1 MVALNG
7 SLNHSTSFLYWSFK
21 WWWIELLSLFF
32 TMLEW
37 GVIVGFGGRRLRQ
50 PIVVVLGHVD
60 HGKTTLLDKIR
71 KTAIAVR
78 EAGGMTQ
85 HIGASLVPADV
96 IESIAEPL
104 RKVVPVKLVIPGL
117 LFIDTPGHEL
127 FSNLRRRGG
136 SVADFA
142 ILVVDVMEGP
152 QPQTFEALELLKSR
166 RTPFIVAA
174 NKIDRIP
181 GWRPNP
187 DTPFI
192 FSFQKQ
198 SVMVREELERRVY
211 DIVGRLYEAGIPSEL
226 FTRIKDYTKKAAVVP
241 ISART
246 GEGIAE
252 LLAILAGLTQQYMR
266 DRLMY
271 AEGPAKGVVLEV
283 KEQHG
288 LGAVVDAIIYDGVIR
303 VGDAIVLAGKN
314 GPVVTNV
321 KALLMPR
328 PLEEI
333 RAREAKFMFVDE
345 VVAAAGV
352 RIAAQGLDDVLA
364 GSPLYVVGDSDYS
377 KYVEMVKEEV
387 GGIVIRTESIGVVVK
402 ADTLGTLEAIV
413 EALRRK
419 GVPVRVADVGHVSR
433 GDVIDAGV
441 TAKIDKYLGVI
452 LAFNV
457 KMLPEAEEE
466 ALKSGVKVFSSNI
479 IYKLL
484 EEYEEWVKKEKS
496 GERVRALEALIRP
509 GKLRIIPGYVFRRSD
524 PAIVGVEVLG
534 GIVKPGYPVMSS
546 TGRPLGRIMAI
557 KDRDRSL
564 TEAKVGAAVAISIQG
579 KILVGRHVNEGDIMY
594 TDVPAEHA
602 SKLVTEFRDMISLD
616 ELMVLKEIVEVKY
629 NTGDRSYLTPLLKIR
644 RELEKP
650 K

>member
-1 MVALNG
+1 MSGEV
-7 SLNHSTSFLYWSFK
+7 
-21 WWWIELLSLFF
+21 
-32 TMLEW
+32 
-37 GVIVGFGGRRLRQ
+37 RRLRQ

-71 KTAIAVR
+71 KTAIAAK

-104 RKVVPVKLVIPGL
+104 KKIVPVKLIIPGL

-142 ILVVDVMEGP
+142 ILVIDIMEGP
-152 QPQTFEALELLKSR
+152 QPQTYEALELLRSR
-166 RTPFIVAA
+166 RTPFVVAA

-198 SVMVREELERRVY
+198 DARVREELERRVY
-211 DIVGRLYEAGIPSEL
+211 DIVGKLYEVGIPSDL
-226 FTRIKDYTKKAAVVP
+226 FTRIRDFTKKVAIVP
-241 ISART
+241 VSART
-246 GEGIAE
+246 GEGVAE

-266 DRLMY
+266 DRLRY
-271 AEGPAKGVVLEV
+271 AEGPARGVVLEV

-303 VGDAIVLAGKN
+303 VGDTIVLAGKN
-314 GPVVTNV
+314 GPIVTSV

-333 RAREAKFMFVDE
+333 RAREAKFMLVEE
-345 VVAAAGV
+345 VTAAAGV
-352 RIAAQGLDDVLA
+352 RIAAQGLEDALA
-364 GSPLYVVGDSDYS
+364 GSPLYVVGDGDSS
-377 KYVEMVKEEV
+377 KYVELVKEEV
-387 GGIVIRTESIGVVVK
+387 RSVIVRTENVGVVVK

-413 EALRRK
+413 EALRRRS
-419 GVPVRVADVGHVSR
+419 VPVRIADVGPVSR
-433 GDVIDAGV
+433 SDVVDAAV
-441 TAKIDKYLGVI
+441 TARIDKYLGVI

-457 KMLPEAEEE
+457 KVLPEAEEE
-466 ALKSGVKVFSSNI
+466 AAATGVRIFQNNI
-479 IYKLL
+479 IYRLI
-484 EEYEEWVKKEKS
+484 EDYEEWVKKTKAE
-496 GERVRALEALIRP
+496 ERAKALEALIRP
-509 GKLRIIPGYVFRRSD
+509 GKVRIIPGYVFRRSD

-534 GIVKPGYPVMSS
+534 GVIKPGYPVMDS

-557 KDRDRSL
+557 KERDRSL
-564 TEAKVGAAVAISIQG
+564 PEARAGAAVAISIQG
-579 KILVGRHVNEGDIMY
+579 RVLVGRHVDEGDVIY

-602 SKLVTEFRDMISLD
+602 SKLLTEFQDMISLD
-616 ELMVLKEIVEVKY
+616 EIMTLKEIVEIKY
-629 NTGDRSYLTPLLKIR
+629 NSGDRDYLIPLTKIR
-644 RELEKP
+644 KMLEKP

>member
-1 MVALNG
+1 
-7 SLNHSTSFLYWSFK
+7 
-21 WWWIELLSLFF
+21 LSG
-32 TMLEW
+32 E
-37 GVIVGFGGRRLRQ
+37 VKKLRQ

-71 KTAIAVR
+71 KTAIAAK

-104 RKVVPVKLVIPGL
+104 KKIVPVKLIIPGL

-142 ILVVDVMEGP
+142 ILVIDIMEGP
-152 QPQTFEALELLKSR
+152 RPQTYEALELLRSR
-166 RTPFIVAA
+166 RTPFVVAA

-198 SVMVREELERRVY
+198 DARVREELERRVY
-211 DIVGRLYEAGIPSEL
+211 DIVGKLYEVGIPSDL
-226 FTRIKDYTKKAAVVP
+226 FTRIRDFTKKVAIVP
-241 ISART
+241 VSART

-266 DRLMY
+266 ERLRY

-288 LGAVVDAIIYDGVIR
+288 LGTVVDAIIYDGVIR
-303 VGDAIVLAGKN
+303 VGDTIVLAGKN
-314 GPVVTNV
+314 GPIVTSV

-333 RAREAKFMFVDE
+333 RAKEAKFMLVEE
-345 VVAAAGV
+345 VTAAAGV
-352 RIAAQGLDDVLA
+352 RIAAQGLEDALA
-364 GSPLYVVGDSDYS
+364 GSPLYVVGDGDIS
-377 KYVEMVKEEV
+377 KYVELVKEEV
-387 GGIVIRTESIGVVVK
+387 KSVIIRTENVGVVVK

-413 EALRRK
+413 EALRRRN
-419 GVPVRVADVGHVSR
+419 VPVRIADVGPVSKS
-433 GDVIDAGV
+433 DVVDAAV

-457 KMLPEAEEE
+457 KVLPEAEEE
-466 ALKSGVKVFSSNI
+466 AAATGVKIFQNNI
-479 IYKLL
+479 IYRLI
-484 EEYEEWVKKEKS
+484 EDYEEWVKKTKAE
-496 GERVRALEALIRP
+496 ERAKALEALIRP
-509 GKLRIIPGYVFRRSD
+509 GKVRIIPGYVFRRSD

-534 GIVKPGYPVMSS
+534 GVIKPGYPVMDS

-564 TEAKVGAAVAISIQG
+564 PEARAGAAVAISIQG
-579 KILVGRHVNEGDIMY
+579 RVLVGRHIDEGDIIY

-602 SKLVTEFRDMISLD
+602 SKLLTEFQDMISLD
-616 ELMVLKEIVEVKY
+616 EIMTLKEIVEIKY
-629 NTGDRSYLTPLLKIR
+629 NSGDRDYLIPLTKIR
-644 RELEKP
+644 KMLEKS

>member
-1 MVALNG
+1 MSGEV
-7 SLNHSTSFLYWSFK
+7 
-21 WWWIELLSLFF
+21 
-32 TMLEW
+32 
-37 GVIVGFGGRRLRQ
+37 RRLRQ

-71 KTAIAVR
+71 KTAIAAR

-104 RKVVPVKLVIPGL
+104 KKIVPVKLIIPGL

-142 ILVVDVMEGP
+142 ILVIDIMEGP
-152 QPQTFEALELLKSR
+152 QPQTYEALELLRSR
-166 RTPFIVAA
+166 RTPFVVAA

-198 SVMVREELERRVY
+198 DARVREELERRVY
-211 DIVGRLYEAGIPSEL
+211 DIVGKLYEVGIPSDL
-226 FTRIKDYTKKAAVVP
+226 FTRIRDFTKKVAIVP
-241 ISART
+241 VSART
-246 GEGIAE
+246 GEGVAE

-266 DRLMY
+266 DRLRY
-271 AEGPAKGVVLEV
+271 AEGPARGVVLEV

-303 VGDAIVLAGKN
+303 VGDTIVLAGKN
-314 GPVVTNV
+314 GPIVTSV

-333 RAREAKFMFVDE
+333 RAREAKFMLVEE
-345 VVAAAGV
+345 VTAAAGV
-352 RIAAQGLDDVLA
+352 RIAAQGLEDALA
-364 GSPLYVVGDSDYS
+364 GSPLYVVGDGDSS
-377 KYVEMVKEEV
+377 KYVELVKEEV
-387 GGIVIRTESIGVVVK
+387 RSVIIRTENVGVVVK

-413 EALRRK
+413 EALRRRN
-419 GVPVRVADVGHVSR
+419 VPVRIADVGPVSR
-433 GDVIDAGV
+433 SDVVDAAV
-441 TAKIDKYLGVI
+441 TARIDKYLGVI

-457 KMLPEAEEE
+457 KVLPEAEEE
-466 ALKSGVKVFSSNI
+466 AAATGVKIFQNNI
-479 IYKLL
+479 IYRLI
-484 EEYEEWVKKEKS
+484 EDYEEWVKKTKAE
-496 GERVRALEALIRP
+496 ERAKALEALIRP
-509 GKLRIIPGYVFRRSD
+509 GKVRIIPGYVFRRSD

-534 GIVKPGYPVMSS
+534 GVIKPGYPVMDS

-557 KDRDRSL
+557 KERDRSL
-564 TEAKVGAAVAISIQG
+564 PEARAGAAVAISIQG
-579 KILVGRHVNEGDIMY
+579 RVLVGRHVDEGDVIY

-602 SKLVTEFRDMISLD
+602 SKLLTEFQDMISLD
-616 ELMVLKEIVEVKY
+616 EIMTLKEIVEIKY
-629 NTGDRSYLTPLLKIR
+629 NSGDRDYLIPLTKIR
-644 RELEKP
+644 KMLEKP

>member
-1 MVALNG
+1 M
-7 SLNHSTSFLYWSFK
+7 
-21 WWWIELLSLFF
+21 
-32 TMLEW
+32 
-37 GVIVGFGGRRLRQ
+37 GFGGVRKLRQ

-104 RKVVPVKLVIPGL
+104 KKIVPVKLVIPGL

-142 ILVVDVMEGP
+142 ILVVDVMEGL
-152 QPQTFEALELLKSR
+152 QPQTYEALELLRSR

-181 GWRPNP
+181 GWKPNP

-198 SVMVREELERRVY
+198 DERVRGELERRVY
-211 DIVGRLYEAGIPSEL
+211 DIVGKLYEKGIPSEL
-226 FTRIKDYTKKAAVVP
+226 FTRIKDYTKKVAVVP

-246 GEGIAE
+246 GEGVAE

-266 DRLMY
+266 DRLRY
-271 AEGPAKGVVLEV
+271 AEGPARGVVLEV

-288 LGAVVDAIIYDGVIR
+288 LGAVVDAIVYDGVIR
-303 VGDAIVLAGKN
+303 VGDVIVLAGKS
-314 GPVVTNV
+314 GPVVTTV

-333 RAREAKFMFVDE
+333 RAREARFMLVEE

-352 RIAAQGLDDVLA
+352 RIAAQGLEDVLA
-364 GSPLYVVGDSDYS
+364 GSPLYVVGDGDHS
-377 KYVEMVKEEV
+377 KYVELVREEV
-387 GGIVIRTESIGVVVK
+387 GGIVVRTDNIGVVVK

-413 EALRRK
+413 EALRRR
-419 GVPVRVADVGHVSR
+419 GVPVRIADVGHVSR
-433 GDVIDAGV
+433 SDVIDASV
-441 TAKIDKYLGVI
+441 TARIDKYLGVI

-466 ALKSGVKVFSSNI
+466 ASRTGVRVFSNNI
-479 IYKLL
+479 IYRLL
-484 EEYEEWVKKEKS
+484 EEYEEWVRREKS
-496 GERVRALEALIRP
+496 EERVRALEALVRP
-509 GKLRIIPGYVFRRSD
+509 GKVRIIPGYVFRRSD

-534 GIVKPGYPVMSS
+534 GIVKPGYPVMDAS
-546 TGRPLGRIMAI
+546 GRPLGRIMAI

-564 TEAKVGAAVAISIQG
+564 AEARTGVAVAISIQG
-579 KILVGRHVNEGDIMY
+579 RVLVGRHVDEGDIVY

-602 SKLVTEFRDMISLD
+602 SKLITEFQDMLSLD
-616 ELMVLKEIVEVKY
+616 ELMTLKEIVEVKY
-629 NTGDRSYLTPLLKIR
+629 NGGDKSYLTPLLKIKKV
-644 RELEKP
+644 LEKP
-650 K
+650 M

>member
-1 MVALNG
+1 M
-7 SLNHSTSFLYWSFK
+7 
-21 WWWIELLSLFF
+21 
-32 TMLEW
+32 
-37 GVIVGFGGRRLRQ
+37 GFGEVRKLRQ

-104 RKVVPVKLVIPGL
+104 KKIVPVKLVIPGL

-152 QPQTFEALELLKSR
+152 QPQTYEALELLRSR

-181 GWRPNP
+181 GWKPNP

-198 SVMVREELERRVY
+198 GEMVRGELERRVY
-211 DIVGRLYEAGIPSEL
+211 DIIGKLYEKGVPSEL
-226 FTRIKDYTKKAAVVP
+226 FTRIKDYTKKVAVVP

-246 GEGIAE
+246 GEGVAE

-266 DRLMY
+266 DRLRY
-271 AEGPAKGVVLEV
+271 AEGPARGVVLEV

-288 LGAVVDAIIYDGVIR
+288 LGAVVDAIVYDGVIR
-303 VGDAIVLAGKN
+303 VGDVVVLAGKS
-314 GPVVTNV
+314 GPVVTTV

-333 RAREAKFMFVDE
+333 RAREARFMLVEE

-352 RIAAQGLDDVLA
+352 RIAAQGLEDVLA
-364 GSPLYVVGDSDYS
+364 GSPLYVVGDGDHS
-377 KYVEMVKEEV
+377 KYVELVREEV
-387 GGIVIRTESIGVVVK
+387 GGIVIRTDNIGVVVK

-413 EALRRK
+413 EALRRR
-419 GVPVRVADVGHVSR
+419 GVPVRIADVGHVSR
-433 GDVIDAGV
+433 SDVIDASV
-441 TAKIDKYLGVI
+441 TARIDKYLGVI

-457 KMLPEAEEE
+457 KILPEAEEE
-466 ALKSGVKVFSSNI
+466 ASRTGVRVFSNNI
-479 IYKLL
+479 IYRLL
-484 EEYEEWVKKEKS
+484 EEYEEWVRREKS
-496 GERVRALEALIRP
+496 EERVRALEALVRP
-509 GKLRIIPGYVFRRSD
+509 GKVRIIPGYVFRRSD

-534 GIVKPGYPVMSS
+534 GIVKPGYPVMDA

-564 TEAKVGAAVAISIQG
+564 AEARTGAAVAISIQG
-579 KILVGRHVNEGDIMY
+579 RVLVGRHVDEGDIVY

-602 SKLVTEFRDMISLD
+602 SKLITEFQDMLSLD
-616 ELMVLKEIVEVKY
+616 ELMTLKEIVEVKY
-629 NTGDRSYLTPLLKIR
+629 NSGDKSYLTPLLKIKKV
-644 RELEKP
+644 LEKP
-650 K
+650 M